1 MTCLR
6 ALLPLLLAAIL
17 AGCGF
22 RLVGERDLPQLLEQV
37 HIDLIAPYRVSEPP
51 LETSLR
57 ALLARRGAKVSDRRG
72 AGITEIRLSNLS
84 TVRETLSIGIDG
96 KALEFA
102 LVTGV
107 DYEVRRDGEVL
118 VAPDHLEVVRD
129 FSFNAQQVLAKEAEE
144 ERLRRYIQTEM
155 AELILLRLEA
165 RLSAATAVPAAP
177 AGGPLSGY

>member
-1 MTCLR
+1 MTYPR
-6 ALLPLLLAAIL
+6 VLLPLLLAALL

-22 RLVGERDLPQLLEQV
+22 RLVGARELPPLLERV

-57 ALLARRGAKVSDRRG
+57 ALLARRGSVVKDRRG
-72 AGITEIRLSNLS
+72 EGITEIRLSNLT
-84 TVRETLSIGIDG
+84 TVRETLSVGTDG

-107 DYEVRRDGEVL
+107 DYEVRRDGQVL

-165 RLSAATAVPAAP
+165 RLSTASGAPIAP